1 MSKKQTKMPTPKP
14 MDAPVIPGVTPPP
27 NPNKN
32 C

>member
-1 MSKKQTKMPTPKP
+1 MSKKQTKKPKP
-14 MDAPVIPGVTPPP
+14 MDAPVIPGYTPPP

>member
-1 MSKKQTKMPTPKP
+1 MSKKQTKKPKP
-14 MDAPVIPGVTPPP
+14 QDAPQIPNVTPPP